1 MSNTN
6 TNKTRLAGH
15 TCLRLLQLCRS
26 LKAWNLIAGLYANS
40 NSPAEDLVHALAAE
54 ARALVLRSFV
64 LTLRYAAA
72 VIEGCERE
80 QSDQLMQ
87 ELLQLD
93 AREKHMATLC
103 RDALGKVYRRSATVA
118 EASAARANGKE
129 NPSA

>member
-26 LKAWNLIAGLYANS
+26 LKAWNLIAGLYATS
-40 NSPAEDLVHALAAE
+40 NSPAEDLVHALATE

-64 LTLRYAAA
+64 LTLRHAAS
-72 VIEGCERE
+72 VIEGGDQK

-87 ELLQLD
+87 EMLQLD

-103 RDALGKVYRRSATVA
+103 RDALGKVYRRSATTA
-118 EASAARANGKE
+118 AASATRANGKE
-129 NPSA
+129 NPTT